1 MRRTRFLKAV
11 LRGPEYVCSSCH
23 RTLFKKSVSVVSEK
37 LVEKMRKA
45 SEDRLQEFQDK
56 KLKKNDKEFQNK
68 LKKQPKKSPEDDSF
82 AMWKKFK
89 VKSVDN
95 LVYLCSTC
103 KIALSS
109 GKMPS
114 ILRDF
119 LNSLD
124 DEEWKNEL
132 YKLLQSQSFNQV
144 EVDLFELLCKV
155 LDQNLFAQVDWAR
168 NSFYFREL
176 EVS

>member
-1 MRRTRFLKAV
+1 MGSLPLNGNNTNS
-11 LRGPEYVCSSCH
+11 GSGGGSGG
-23 RTLFKKSVSVVSEK
+23 S
-37 LVEKMRKA
+37 
-45 SEDRLQEFQDK
+45 
-56 KLKKNDKEFQNK
+56 N
-68 LKKQPKKSPEDDSF
+68 
-82 AMWKKFK
+82 
-89 VKSVDN
+89 
-95 LVYLCSTC
+95 
-103 KIALSS
+103 S

-176 EVS
+176 EVSWAELTCSFLFFFFQLFFFRQMKLSVDCGPSFGADLTNFSDGEKHKFPAVRRPS

>member
-1 MRRTRFLKAV
+1 MGEFSFGSGSTA
-11 LRGPEYVCSSCH
+11 GGSSSA
-23 RTLFKKSVSVVSEK
+23 TMGSLPLNGNNTNSGSGGGSGG
-37 LVEKMRKA
+37 
-45 SEDRLQEFQDK
+45 S
-56 KLKKNDKEFQNK
+56 N
-68 LKKQPKKSPEDDSF
+68 
-82 AMWKKFK
+82 
-89 VKSVDN
+89 
-95 LVYLCSTC
+95 
-103 KIALSS
+103 S

-144 EVDLFELLCKV
+144 
-155 LDQNLFAQVDWAR
+155 DWAR

-176 EVS
+176 EVNDQMRLLENSWSEMLITDKSSSCSRWPFSEYHPCRRPSMT

>member
-1 MRRTRFLKAV
+1 MQFS
-11 LRGPEYVCSSCH
+11 YSFFS
-23 RTLFKKSVSVVSEK
+23 
-37 LVEKMRKA
+37 
-45 SEDRLQEFQDK
+45 LQEFSSGSGTAAGGSSAASMGS
-56 KLKKNDKEFQNK
+56 LPLNGNNTN
-68 LKKQPKKSPEDDSF
+68 SGSGGG
-82 AMWKKFK
+82 
-89 VKSVDN
+89 SGGSN
-95 LVYLCSTC
+95 
-103 KIALSS
+103 S

-114 ILRDF
+114 IIRDF
-119 LNSLD
+119 LSSLD

-132 YKLLQSQSFNQV
+132 YKLLQGQSFNQV

>member
-1 MRRTRFLKAV
+1 MKNWTKKFNK
-11 LRGPEYVCSSCH
+11 
-23 RTLFKKSVSVVSEK
+23 KKSSNRRSITPG
-37 LVEKMRKA
+37 R
-45 SEDRLQEFQDK
+45 S
-56 KLKKNDKEFQNK
+56 
-68 LKKQPKKSPEDDSF
+68 PKHVRTPGTNSGS
-82 AMWKKFK
+82 
-89 VKSVDN
+89 N
-95 LVYLCSTC
+95 
-103 KIALSS
+103 S

-176 EVS
+176 EVSWAEIYHAHFYFSCSYFSSIFFRGHELSDRECGPSFGADLTDFSDGEKHKFRAVRRPS